1 MGEGHGRTRF
11 RAAVV
16 LHRHAGR
23 RVVDL
28 MARGPAAS
36 PIRGRFRAVSIPRS
50 PRAGRRYFGGAGQG
64 DRIWKF
70 CDGAP
75 TSPSPGRRAR
85 PPPSSND
92 DDAGESWPRRLRS
105 SPLQGGGREGVPHR
119 RAGGRRRVIPPVPL
133 PGGEERASRWSAW
146 GSPPSCP
153 FPTNS
158 FGDPLP
164 PFNPPSHICVN
175 QDTRLTVHGGPS
187 TLLPARWW
195 EIAPCHGA
203 GSLSSSRLRPRGS
216 CLAPAWAA
224 AAREAAARPGRARR
238 RCPKGIRSRPAASP
252 WRREDP
258 WTAAACASPARRG
271 ARPVP

>member
-85 PPPSSND
+85 PPPSLLPPFRGEERKRRRSALSSND
-92 DDAGESWPRRLRS
+92 DDAGESWPHRLRS
-105 SPLQGGGREGVPHR
+105 SPPFRGEVGRGVPHR
-119 RAGGRRRVIPPVPL
+119 RAGGRRRVIP
-133 PGGEERASRWSAW
+133 R
-146 GSPPSCP
+146 
-153 FPTNS
+153 
-158 FGDPLP
+158 P
-164 PFNPPSHICVN
+164 PF
-175 QDTRLTVHGGPS
+175 QGEKR
-187 TLLPARWW
+187 
-195 EIAPCHGA
+195 
-203 GSLSSSRLRPRGS
+203 
-216 CLAPAWAA
+216 
-224 AAREAAARPGRARR
+224 GRADGLHGDLLQAV
-238 RCPKGIRSRPAASP
+238 CFQPTASETP
-252 WRREDP
+252 Y
-258 WTAAACASPARRG
+258 SPSIPRLIS
-271 ARPVP
+271 V